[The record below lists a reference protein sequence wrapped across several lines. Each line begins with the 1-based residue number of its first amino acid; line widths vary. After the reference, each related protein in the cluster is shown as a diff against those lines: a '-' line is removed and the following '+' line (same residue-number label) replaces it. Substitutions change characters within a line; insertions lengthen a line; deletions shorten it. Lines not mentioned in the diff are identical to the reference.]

1 MTSVEQAQNAIFAG
15 LIQSN
20 SQNQDLTDW
29 PGKILCQEI
38 TAERDGPPFNRCA
51 MDGIAINLSHIGNT
65 VFNLEGVQA
74 AGEIQKTLNNPAQ
87 ALEVMTGAPLPIGCD
102 LVIPYEQISINNGN
116 AVLNP
121 GLNLKPMQNVHQ
133 KASDFKKG
141 DILLTKG
148 RPLNTPQITVA
159 VSQGYNKLV
168 VKTLPKV
175 AIISSGDELVDLDK
189 TPLPHQIR
197 KSNPYA
203 IQNELKSMR
212 IKDLD
217 LYHLNDDFDESY
229 LLIKGLLEKYQILV
243 LSGGVSK
250 GKFDLLPD
258 VLEKLNVTK
267 VFHRITQ
274 RPGKPFWFG
283 KGEKGQMI
291 FALPGNPVSAL
302 ICLRRYVTPALR
314 KMELG
319 KMPNQRFAILKE
331 PITFRKDLTLFKPV
345 KISYS
350 HDGKTWA
357 TPVELNGSGDY
368 FSLAESDG
376 FLELPS
382 EKQDFLSGESYPLYL
397 WGENE

>member
-1 MTSVEQAQNAIFAG
+1 MTSVEQAQDAIFAG
-15 LIQSN
+15 LIKSN
-20 SQNQDLTDW
+20 SQNQNLVDW

-38 TAERDGPPFNRCA
+38 TAERDGPPFHRCA
-51 MDGIAINLSHIGNT
+51 MDGIAINFSQIGNT
-65 VFNLEGVQA
+65 IFNLEGIQA
-74 AGEIQKTLNNPAQ
+74 AGEIQKSLINPAN

-102 LVIPYEQISINNGN
+102 LVIPYEQITIDDGK

-121 GLNLKPMQNVHQ
+121 GLNFKIMQNVHQ

-141 DILLTKG
+141 DILLEKG
-148 RPLNTPQITVA
+148 RSLNTPQITVA
-159 VSQGYNKLV
+159 ISQGYKQLK
-168 VKTLPKV
+168 VKTRPKV
-175 AIISSGDELVDLDK
+175 AIISSGDELVDIDK

-203 IQNELKSMR
+203 IQNELKSIGVR
-212 IKDLD
+212 DID
-217 LYHLNDDFDESY
+217 LYHLNDDFEESY
-229 LLIKGLLEKYQILV
+229 ALIKDLLERYPILI

-250 GKFDLLPD
+250 GKFDYLPD

-267 VFHRITQ
+267 IFHRITQ

-283 KGEKGQMI
+283 KANKDQMI

-302 ICLRRYVTPALR
+302 ICLRRYVTPALK

-319 KMPNQRFAILKE
+319 KIPIQRFGILKE
-331 PITFRKDLTLFKPV
+331 TITFKKDLTLFKPV
-345 KISYS
+345 KITYS
-350 HDGKTWA
+350 NDGKTWA

-376 FLELPS
+376 FLELPR
-382 EKQDFLSGESYPLYL
+382 EKEKFLSGEAYPLYL
-397 WGENE
+397 WGDNE